1 MNSKERVLAA
11 LDHREPD
18 RIPVDFS
25 GHRSSGISAM
35 AYAKLRKYL
44 DLETK
49 PIRVY
54 DPVQQLAIVDEDV
67 LDRFGI
73 DVIELGRGFDDLEG
87 TWIDW
92 VLPDGTPCK
101 MPSWTEPKRG
111 KNSWDIISPKS
122 GRVIATMPDSAIYF
136 EQTYWPFA
144 EKEDFDDIGGS
155 FSESMWC
162 TMVTPPGPM
171 AADPDGTK
179 IFTDGA
185 RRLRESTDKAIVGLF
200 GGNLLEMGEFLYGM
214 DKFLLMLAA
223 EKSRAHQF
231 LDKLVEFYLVNLEKF
246 LGVTGEYI
254 DIILFSD
261 DMGGQQGPLI
271 SPQMYQ
277 EFFKSRH
284 KIIWDRAKELS
295 NVKVLLHCCGGIREL
310 IPHLIDI
317 GLDSINPVQITCA
330 GMDPQELKNE
340 YGKDIVFWGG
350 GCDTR
355 DVLPNGKPDEVSRH
369 VKELIKIWAPGGGFV
384 FQQVHNILANVPPEN
399 IVAMFDAI
407 NGSFYE

>member
-162 TMVTPPGPM
+162 TMVTPLVLWPR
-171 AADPDGTK
+171 TLTVLK
-179 IFTDGA
+179 
-185 RRLRESTDKAIVGLF
+185 
-200 GGNLLEMGEFLYGM
+200 Y
-214 DKFLLMLAA
+214 LLMV
-223 EKSRAHQF
+223 RA
-231 LDKLVEFYLVNLEKF
+231 
-246 LGVTGEYI
+246 GC
-254 DIILFSD
+254 
-261 DMGGQQGPLI
+261 
-271 SPQMYQ
+271 
-277 EFFKSRH
+277 
-284 KIIWDRAKELS
+284 
-295 NVKVLLHCCGGIREL
+295 VKVLIRL
-310 IPHLIDI
+310 
-317 GLDSINPVQITCA
+317 S
-330 GMDPQELKNE
+330 
-340 YGKDIVFWGG
+340 WGY
-350 GCDTR
+350 
-355 DVLPNGKPDEVSRH
+355 
-369 VKELIKIWAPGGGFV
+369 
-384 FQQVHNILANVPPEN
+384 LAVICSKWESSC
-399 IVAMFDAI
+399 M
-407 NGSFYE
+407 GWTSFC